1 MQLTFAASE
10 IVVTKII
17 IPILTYGTV
26 PLFHVTFTGTLTKE
40 ILKKKKKRFIMMKFL
55 CFLTISYYLE
65 SFTLTRVIIP
75 IFRKRNFG

>member
-40 ILKKKKKRFIMMKFL
+40 ILKKKK
-55 CFLTISYYLE
+55 TIHYDEVSVLSYYFVL
-65 SFTLTRVIIP
+65 
-75 IFRKRNFG
+75 FGKFYTN

>member
-10 IVVTKII
+10 IVITKII

-40 ILKKKKKRFIMMKFL
+40 ILKKKNPIHYDEVSVL
-55 CFLTISYYLE
+55 SYYFVL
-65 SFTLTRVIIP
+65 FQK
-75 IFRKRNFG
+75 FYAD